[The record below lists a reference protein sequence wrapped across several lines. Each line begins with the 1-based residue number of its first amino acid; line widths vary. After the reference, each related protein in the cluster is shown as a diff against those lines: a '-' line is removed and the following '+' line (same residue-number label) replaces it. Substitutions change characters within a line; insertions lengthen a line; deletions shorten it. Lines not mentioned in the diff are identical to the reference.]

1 MSATRSPGA
10 TPSAT
15 SPLATALTS
24 SWNSAHVTWVHPP
37 EGVLR
42 EKAVSPAAS
51 RALRTGR
58 SARLPSVVTGASGA
72 TTLSFTVTPDWWELW
87 CTIPIGNRADHV
99 AMITV
104 CGPASEPEPV
114 DRGCRRP
121 HLGTHATRGVS
132 GPD

>member
-37 EGVLR
+37 DGVLR

-58 SARLPSVVTGASGA
+58 SARLSYVVTGASRG
-72 TTLSFTVTPDWWELW
+72 TWLSFTLTPGGWN
-87 CTIPIGNRADHV
+87 CAPPHRSVNRADHL
-99 AMITV
+99 AMV
-104 CGPASEPEPV
+104 RVVRAAAAPEPV
-114 DRGCRRP
+114 DRAAGAP
-121 HLGTHATRGVS
+121 S
-132 GPD
+132 